1 MLQIRRNLDVFYGAR
16 TPLIR
21 HLSGDIGLGNK
32 NKGVRRVSYR
42 AGISVRE
49 GQLMPQE

>member
-1 MLQIRRNLDVFYGAR
+1 MLQTVRNLDVFYGAR
-16 TPLIR
+16 APLIR
-21 HLSGDIGLGNK
+21 HLSGDIGPRNK
-32 NKGVRRVSYR
+32 NKGELRVSYR